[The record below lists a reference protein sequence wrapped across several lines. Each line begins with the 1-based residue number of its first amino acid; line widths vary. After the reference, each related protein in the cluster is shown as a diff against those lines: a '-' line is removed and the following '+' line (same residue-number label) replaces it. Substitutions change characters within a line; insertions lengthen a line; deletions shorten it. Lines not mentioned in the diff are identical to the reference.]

1 MEKGVLPIL
10 FSLLLW
16 ALAPVQG
23 FARAC
28 EYADDK
34 FQEWAS
40 MDEGK
45 IQSSCDK
52 NIGAEADKIEIGDR
66 AARMSA
72 CVYAYRVA
80 NSEAKKYLDLRTK
93 NCAAIVNKS
102 QSNPDS
108 CASDG
113 GSSSNQRVC
122 LEKVAANLR
131 EAAAMEEELKNA
143 MKLAQVS
150 ADAAVKYT
158 IKAIDVLAETEGK
171 IVEAVEKEM
180 SKVVD
185 PMEKQKA
192 ESIIRNANAIQG
204 GQLAFSSAGEVRADQ
219 AGPGVSTISGFKEK
233 VPVMIQQQEEAASL
247 AKNFSERSKTLATYH
262 GDNAAKYRSLAEE
275 TARRASGI
283 STAGTNKSEDDSIPI
298 PKPRPKPENLNKID
312 QARGSAGSGPESSLS
327 KSSPADPD
335 SKQATSG
342 GPKDLSET
350 ETSVAEGNPGSKG
363 SGALSN
369 VGSLGA
375 AGAAGAAAANSARPK
390 PGLSSQEWDTNLFP
404 SASDVLQPVSKS
416 TNLAGVVGDKVKPG
430 TQAIVEDPN
439 AAKPLGSTETEK
451 VGAGVVIQG
460 AEKGSAL
467 SGSLAQGQSRLV
479 SGSVGGGVRASSTAF
494 NQRSSFAS
502 KSKDQPQDPT
512 TKNFQTNLSEG
523 GVPVA
528 SSDIRST
535 FEELASDLGI
545 DSSAGLTAEE
555 SAAFSSLQNS
565 GSEGGRTIAE
575 ENKEHSTHQFDASV
589 QGTEG
594 KALFLRTRYAHI
606 RALKKGLLIQNVNSK
621 L

>member
-1 MEKGVLPIL
+1 MEKGVLPL
-10 FSLLLW
+10 LLSFLLW
-16 ALAPVQG
+16 ALVPVQS

-52 NIGAEADKIEIGDR
+52 NIGAEADKIDTGDR

-108 CASDG
+108 CASEG

-143 MKLAQVS
+143 MRLAQVS

-158 IKAIDVLAETEGK
+158 IKAIDVLADTEGK
-171 IVEAVEKEM
+171 IAEAVEKEM

-185 PMEKQKA
+185 PMERQKA

-204 GQLAFSSAGEVRADQ
+204 GQLVFSSAGEVRADQ
-219 AGPGVSTISGFKEK
+219 AGPGISTISGFKEK

-262 GDNAAKYRSLAEE
+262 GDNAARYRSLAEE
-275 TARRASGI
+275 TARRASSI
-283 STAGTNKSEDDSIPI
+283 STAGTNKSEDDNIPI
-298 PKPRPKPENLNKID
+298 PKPRPKPENLSRIE
-312 QARGSAGSGPESSLS
+312 QARGSSGSGPESSLS
-327 KSSPADPD
+327 KSSPLEKDQNP
-335 SKQATSG
+335 STSG
-342 GPKDLSET
+342 GMKDFSET
-350 ETSVAEGNPGSKG
+350 ETPVVGGNTGTKG
-363 SGALSN
+363 PGALSN

-375 AGAAGAAAANSARPK
+375 AGAAVAGGSRSK
-390 PGLSSQEWDTNLFP
+390 PGLSSQEWDANLY
-404 SASDVLQPVSKS
+404 STANEVLNPGSKS
-416 TNLAGVVGDKVKPG
+416 TNLLGAVGDKANTGVQ
-430 TQAIVEDPN
+430 TVMEDPKAPKPAG
-439 AAKPLGSTETEK
+439 AAEVEK

-467 SGSLAQGQSRLV
+467 SGNLAQGQSRLASGPGGGDRRGLSSASSQRF
-479 SGSVGGGVRASSTAF
+479 SGSL
-494 NQRSSFAS
+494 
-502 KSKDQPQDPT
+502 KSKDQSQDPT
-512 TKNFQTNLSEG
+512 TKNFQTDLSEG

-565 GSEGGRTIAE
+565 GSEGNRSIAE
-575 ENKEHSTHQFDASV
+575 ENGEHSAHQFDASV

-594 KALFLRTRYAHI
+594 KALFLRTRYAHV
-606 RALKKGLLIQNVNSK
+606 RALKKGLLIQNVKSK